1 MSLFSRATR
10 TVCNRCQFEQKRF
23 AHKLVEIELLSTV
36 PSIGRRGERHPV
48 SRGFARH
55 LYGRGQA
62 LLVLNGRPA
71 SAVQDMIRSETR
83 REAAI
88 IKSGSAKPAKADDT
102 ESSLLNAA
110 NVLDEIVDRQPTL
123 LQREENVFDLLKHI
137 STLEFTR
144 LTHQD
149 SDALFGSVTTADILT
164 ELRSK
169 GINLES
175 TAASVQLEV
184 EGETSNSIEKN
195 RIKRLGSFECVVAFK
210 ELDQSHRLKIE
221 VIKRST

>member
-36 PSIGRRGERHPV
+36 PSVGRRGERHPV

-71 SAVQDMIRSETR
+71 SAVQDMMRSETR
-83 REAAI
+83 REATI
-88 IKSGSAKPAKADDT
+88 IKSGRAKAAKADT
-102 ESSLLNAA
+102 ESSVLNAG

-175 TAASVQLEV
+175 TAASVQLEA
-184 EGETSNSIEKN
+184 EDETSNSIEKN

-210 ELDQSHRLKIE
+210 ESDQNHRLKIE
-221 VIKRST
+221 VVKRST